1 MNVTLL
7 KALLALV
14 PMGLLFSGSVV
25 LISRGKTVWS
35 FLQLI
40 GAACLVIVALTHL
53 FEALECSLGC
63 TGSLRIAWGIIS
75 IYLAPFSAS
84 RCFRQGICFMR
95 WQRNT
100 RNDWRVTLDGQAT
113 P

>member
-14 PMGLLFSGSVV
+14 PTGLLFSGSVV

-53 FEALECSLGC
+53 FEALDMFPWMHWGVEDSLGHYLDLSSAVLGLALFP
-63 TGSLRIAWGIIS
+63 TG
-75 IYLAPFSAS
+75 YLLHA
-84 RCFRQGICFMR
+84 
-95 WQRNT
+95 
-100 RNDWRVTLDGQAT
+100 LAT
-113 P
+113 QHA